1 MRFARIA
8 TTFCIALLAAC
19 SAQDDGQANVAKGNV
34 AAQQSNATVSTA
46 ANSADLAAMTGA
58 PVTQGQAKA
67 AIHERHEAMEKIGKA
82 TKAASRELKSAGPDL
97 ALVRASAATIEE
109 NARTVG
115 SQFPKGSGPDAGKT
129 GAKPE
134 IWDNPQDFAAKMEAF
149 HNAAQA
155 FKAAATGDDL
165 AAIKKRFADLGG
177 TCKACHDK
185 YRQEAKR

>member
-8 TTFCIALLAAC
+8 TTFSIALLTAC
-19 SAQDDGQANVAKGNV
+19 GAQDDGQANVAQV
-34 AAQQSNATVSTA
+34 NATAQDRAAA

-58 PVTQGQAKA
+58 PVTQDQAKA

-82 TKAASRELKSAGPDL
+82 TKAASRELKSAGPDF
-97 ALVRASAATIEE
+97 AIVRASAATIEE

-155 FKAAATGDDL
+155 FRAAAAGDDL
-165 AAIKKRFADLGG
+165 AAIKKGFADLGG